1 MCVGVRRG
9 RLSERGSD
17 VVVVVS
23 QISGG
28 DGVSVCCGCGRE
40 IRRGEERGRRGD
52 EGWWCVPAG
61 CAVKGEGMSELP
73 LLSLFFLPLCRFTCH
88 LHGVVT
94 VSNV

>member
-40 IRRGEERGRRGD
+40 MRRGKREEMRG
-52 EGWWCVPAG
+52 
-61 CAVKGEGMSELP
+61 
-73 LLSLFFLPLCRFTCH
+73 
-88 LHGVVT
+88 GVCQLDVGG
-94 VSNV
+94 NE